1 MSKNIENKVVVITGA
16 SSGLG
21 EATARHL
28 AALGA
33 KVVLGARRTDRLE
46 AVVADITKAGG
57 QAVFATVDV
66 TNKQDVENL
75 INTAVTTYGK
85 IDVLLNNA
93 GLMSIAPMEQGRTD
107 EWDRMID
114 INIKGLLYGVAA
126 ALPQFEKQADS
137 KNPGHI
143 INISSVAGLKVFAP
157 GGTVYS
163 GTKFAVSAITE
174 GLRHEL
180 AGKVRVTSINPGAV
194 DSELKHGSSDEA
206 SAKFVADFYK
216 NLAIPADSVAR
227 AIAFAIEQPAD
238 VGINEIV
245 LRPLTQE
252 F

>member
-46 AVVADITKAGG
+46 AVVADITQAGG

-66 TNKQDVENL
+66 TSQKDVENL
-75 INTAVTTYGK
+75 INTAVTTYGRV
-85 IDVLLNNA
+85 DVVVNNA
-93 GLMSIAPMEQGRTD
+93 GLMAIAPMEQRRTD

-114 INIKGLLYGVAA
+114 INIKGLLYGIAA
-126 ALPQFEKQADS
+126 ALPAFEKQAEG

-143 INISSVAGLKVFAP
+143 INISSVAGTKVFSP

-163 GTKFAVSAITE
+163 GTKFAVRAISE

-180 AGKVRVTSINPGAV
+180 AGKVRVTSIEPGAV
-194 DSELKHGSSDEA
+194 DSELKHGSWPTSTRTKP
-206 SAKFVADFYK
+206 SPPTR
-216 NLAIPADSVAR
+216 LPALLLMPSSNRPMWVSTRSYCAR
-227 AIAFAIEQPAD
+227 
-238 VGINEIV
+238 
-245 LRPLTQE
+245 
-252 F
+252 